1 MRALL
6 VLLLLLVSVR
16 ARAGEMRATI
26 AGNGWWDAA
35 LVATSTTGIVV
46 GTWVMKPAEGDRAPL
61 DGLGHRPSST
71 ALARVSDFGLVLGL
85 SGGAAA
91 SALADRGVTGFDRLR
106 GPVITLEGAL
116 VASMITQLT
125 KNAFGV
131 CRPRDWNDG
140 RCTTDRDAHRA
151 FPSGHTAPL
160 AGMAGAAL
168 GLALLPSSPKR
179 EDLVV
184 AIGCTSVALG
194 VAVLRERAGAHSI
207 VDVAVALVGG
217 GLAGFAVS
225 ALHLRSPTDTTTSSS
240 APLVSFGSA
249 F

>member
-1 MRALL
+1 MRAWL
-6 VLLLLLVSVR
+6 VLLLLLLSVR
-16 ARAGEMRATI
+16 ARADEMRATI

-35 LVATSTTGIVV
+35 LVATGTTGIVV
-46 GTWVMKPAEGDRAPL
+46 GTWVLRPTDGDRAPL

-91 SALADRGVTGFDRLR
+91 SALADRGVTGFDRFR

-116 VASMITQLT
+116 VASMFAQLT

-131 CRPRDWNDG
+131 CRPRDWSDG
-140 RCTTDRDAHRA
+140 RCAADREAHRS

-184 AIGCTSVALG
+184 AVGCTSVALG
-194 VAVLRERAGAHSI
+194 VAVLRERAGAHSL
-207 VDVAVALVGG
+207 VDVGVSLLVG
-217 GLAGFAVS
+217 GLAGFSVA
-225 ALHLRSPTDTTTSSS
+225 ALHLTPSTTTTSGS
-240 APLVSFGSA
+240 APLVSFGGA